1 MQAFIECAVCGLGQP
16 WVKVRTLTYY
26 FRHLFIKG
34 NEKFRDCV
42 QMIGKRDEMGDEIG
56 GLLEIDEMFGL

>member
-1 MQAFIECAVCGLGQP
+1 MQAFIECAACGLGQP

-26 FRHLFIKG
+26 VRHLFIKG

-42 QMIGKRDEMGDEIG
+42 QMIGKGDGMGDEIG

>member
-42 QMIGKRDEMGDEIG
+42 QMIEKMDEMEDEIG
-56 GLLEIDEMFGL
+56 GLLEIDGMSGL